1 LPVVAVVV
9 LLRLVGMRLMV
20 SEVATVQTVV
30 QVVIQVVQLH
40 ILLVV
45 AVA

>member
-1 LPVVAVVV
+1 VVAVVV
-9 LLRLVGMRLMV
+9 LLRLVGMRLQM
-20 SEVATVQTVV
+20 SEVSTVQTVV
-30 QVVIQVVQLH
+30 QVVIQVVKLH